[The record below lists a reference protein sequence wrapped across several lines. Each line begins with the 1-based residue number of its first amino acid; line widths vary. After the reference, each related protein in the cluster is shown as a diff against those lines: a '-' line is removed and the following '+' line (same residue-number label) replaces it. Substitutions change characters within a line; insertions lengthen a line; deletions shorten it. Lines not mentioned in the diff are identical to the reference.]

1 MISVHYINKSHAM
14 NVSTYKST
22 GYTKKTIQGEVKA
35 EARFPQG
42 KLIFATCLLILL
54 IATSAQAKSFYH
66 QVENDVLAYAQLQ
79 QWHDFSYDIAIWL
92 PNKAQQLPQCD
103 NSITFKSATPD
114 RAPLARVSY
123 LISCT
128 QPKWKMRAYA
138 KVKVWLDIWHAKTD
152 ISANQQLT
160 AAQLQ
165 LKRADIS
172 SLTQG
177 FVTDA
182 QQLLNQRNLRRIRAG
197 RAISPQQVERPF
209 LVTRGDEVIIRA
221 STGGFVATM
230 KGKAL
235 QSGKKGDKI
244 LIQNLSSNKRIQA
257 KVASDG
263 IVETLF

>member
-14 NVSTYKST
+14 NVKTYKSNSYRFK
-22 GYTKKTIQGEVKA
+22 GAKGEVGA
-35 EARFPQG
+35 EAGFPQG
-42 KLIFATCLLILL
+42 KLFFTACLLTLL
-54 IATSAQAKSFYH
+54 IATRAQATSFYH
-66 QVENDVLAYAQLQ
+66 QVENDVLTYAQLQ
-79 QWHDFSYDIAIWL
+79 QWHDVSYDIAIWL
-92 PNKAQQLPQCD
+92 PNKAQRLPQCD
-103 NSITFKSATPD
+103 NPITFKSATPD

-128 QPKWKMRAYA
+128 QPKWKVRAYA

-160 AAQLQ
+160 SAQLQ
-165 LKRADIS
+165 LKRAEIS
-172 SLTQG
+172 TLTQG
-177 FVTDA
+177 FVTDET
-182 QQLLNQRNLRRIRAG
+182 QLLKQRSLRRIRAG

-221 STGGFVATM
+221 ASGGFVATM

-235 QSGKKGDKI
+235 QSGKQGDKI